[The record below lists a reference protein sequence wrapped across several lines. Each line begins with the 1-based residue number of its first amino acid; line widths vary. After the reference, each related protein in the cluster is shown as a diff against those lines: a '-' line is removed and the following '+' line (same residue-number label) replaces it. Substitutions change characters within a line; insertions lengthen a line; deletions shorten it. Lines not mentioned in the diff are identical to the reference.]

1 MTPVYGQLGRNG
13 ANLCLDSAQRGLDR
27 CDGGGDRREIIGL
40 SRTQPLHGREGLLL
54 ELDECVE
61 LV

>member
-1 MTPVYGQLGRNG
+1 MIDRQLCRNG
-13 ANLCLDSAQRGLDR
+13 ANLCLDSAHRGLKR
-27 CDGGGDRREIIGL
+27 CDGGGDRREVIGL
-40 SRTQPLHGREGLLL
+40 SRAQPLHGREGLLL

>member
-1 MTPVYGQLGRNG
+1 MAEVTG
-13 ANLCLDSAQRGLDR
+13 ARSSGLA
-27 CDGGGDRREIIGL
+27 G
-40 SRTQPLHGREGLLL
+40 TQPLHGREGLLL